1 MSRDKFIADWNDA
14 MAKDNASDL
23 AELSSLQRSEI
34 QVALKKLDGTGVS
47 ILQAVE
53 YYLKMKNL
61 VSSNMKISEAAEIFL
76 NNLRAK
82 KVGKNYLEDQ
92 QHSFLRPF
100 QKYFRNQ
107 KITEISQS
115 DYKKNMGLL

>member
-1 MSRDKFIADWNDA
+1 